1 MSLPDFPNEILLL
14 IAKHLS
20 PGDLNSFLSTNRHLA
35 AVLTPLLHDLAVQD
49 KDGLPALEWA
59 AIEGYED
66 LVTLVLER
74 KKAECADID
83 WAKGALHQ
91 ASAYGHGAIIRKLLN
106 SGVAEVHSRLD
117 GLTALHYA
125 SRYGKEVAIRLLF
138 EYGADVNARDGRSND
153 TALHFAIHGFECVAG
168 GRRMEDELG
177 VWRTFGG
184 GHGVTCSGIQKGF
197 LACVKVLLEKGADA
211 RLKDSCGRTAL
222 DIARKYKLGDA
233 IGLLE
238 EARLRPNL

>member
-14 IAKHLS
+14 IAKHLN
-20 PGDLNSFLSTNRHLA
+20 PGDLNSFLSANRHLA
-35 AVLTPLLHDLAVQD
+35 AVLTPLLHEFAVQD

-74 KKAECADID
+74 KKAECTDIG

-91 ASAYGHGAIIRKLLN
+91 ASAYGHGAIIRQLLN
-106 SGVAEVHSRLD
+106 SGVVEVHSRLD

-125 SRYGKEVAIRLLF
+125 SRYGKEVAIKLLL

-153 TALHFAIHGFECVAG
+153 TALHFAVHGFECVAG

-177 VWRTFGG
+177 IWRTFGG
-184 GHGVTCSGIQKGF
+184 GHGITCSGIQKGF
-197 LACVKVLLEKGADA
+197 LASVKVLLEKGADA

>member
-1 MSLPDFPNEILLL
+1 MPLPNLPDEILLL
-14 IAKHLS
+14 IANHLN
-20 PGDLNSFLSTNRHLA
+20 PGDLNNFLSANSRLA
-35 AVLTPLLHDLAVQD
+35 VVLTPLLHDLAVQD

-59 AIEGYED
+59 AIEGYEG

-74 KKAECADID
+74 KKAECRDTC

-91 ASAYGHGAIIRKLLN
+91 ASAYGHEAIIGRLLN
-106 SGVAEVHSRLD
+106 SGVVEVHSRLD

-125 SRYGKEVAIRLLF
+125 SRYGKEVAIKLLL
-138 EYGADVNARDGRSND
+138 EHGAEVNARDGRSND
-153 TALHFAIHGFECVAG
+153 TALHFAVHGYECVAD

-184 GHGVTCSGIQKGF
+184 RPGVTCSGIQEGF
-197 LACVKVLLEKGADA
+197 LGCVKVLLEKGADV
-211 RLKDSCGRTAL
+211 RLKDSCGRTPL